1 MALSVQ
7 KGVYNFISVQSQ
19 QSISGEVG
27 AGAANLSLSTSFPN
41 FTLAATA
48 TAAPAAAVG
57 GGYPLWWPAYVR
69 AELARQA
76 AKRES
81 LALQL
86 DEIRI
91 VGPLPFAAGEVEAV
105 EPPIG
110 DLLAV
115 VKLPRVE
122 AEIFVPRLIAVI
134 EHDEP
139 ADDEAAMLFAASLLL
154 AA

>member
-1 MALSVQ
+1 VALSVS
-7 KGVYNFISVQSQ
+7 KGVYRYISVETP
-19 QSISGEVG
+19 QSIDASTGG
-27 AGAANLSLSTSFPN
+27 GANLTLNTSLGDFV
-41 FTLAATA
+41 LHATA

-86 DEIRI
+86 DTIRI
-91 VGPLPFAAGEVEAV
+91 LGPMPFVAGELEA
-105 EPPIG
+105 EPARSAAMTAIMRM
-110 DLLAV
+110 
-115 VKLPRVE
+115 PRVE
-122 AEIFVPRLIAVI
+122 GEIFVPRVLTLV

-139 ADDEAAMLFAASLLL
+139 VDDEALALLSAAMLL